1 VHGHGK
7 DKYLLQQTTEGAT
20 GKNCET
26 ERHIY
31 CRADTASPGRLF
43 GETTWGQQVSARF
56 YASYLLVAI
65 VTVSVI
71 GALADTKH
79 REIFAQGLDSE
90 TSDEDALY
98 FTAIGFADRTLAI
111 FPADNSPV
119 HCDEIAD
126 WLALGGGA
134 AGLSSEGFTSVQ
146 CGDRREKIITNEHPP
161 DGGTGEKENEPTG

>member
-1 VHGHGK
+1 M
-7 DKYLLQQTTEGAT
+7 LL
-20 GKNCET
+20 
-26 ERHIY
+26 
-31 CRADTASPGRLF
+31 
-43 GETTWGQQVSARF
+43 
-56 YASYLLVAI
+56 
-65 VTVSVI
+65 I
-71 GALADTKH
+71 GAVGPARH
-79 REIFAQGLDSE
+79 REIFAQGLNQE
-90 TSDEDALY
+90 TGDENALY
-98 FTAIGFADRTLAI
+98 FTATGPTDRTLAI